1 MRRDGAIGCGI
12 GDGGV
17 ERMEERTPS
26 DEIEIHEPAIDT
38 EGDGAD
44 TVGGIWGNWG
54 APPVKAEP
62 SVDAVERFKDRL
74 KRRVLERQGRSDD
87 EE

>member
-1 MRRDGAIGCGI
+1 M
-12 GDGGV
+12 
-17 ERMEERTPS
+17 ERMEDRTPR
-26 DEIEIHEPAIDT
+26 DEFEIHEPGSDT
-38 EGDGAD
+38 DDAGTD
-44 TVGGIWGNWG
+44 TVGGIWGDWG

-74 KRRVLERQGRSDD
+74 KRRALERQGRPG